1 MSKAPTPPRDLV
13 LEQLKKLQAGMTELR
28 NGMADVR
35 RDVRSMK
42 DEIVSLRTIM
52 GEFIKS
58 DARREGDYL
67 NLATRVERIENRLDM
82 QDHPPG

>member
-1 MSKAPTPPRDLV
+1 MTKPTKTADGAFV
-13 LEQLKKLQAGMTELR
+13 LELLKKIQAGQVEVR
-28 NGMADVR
+28 NSMADVR

-52 GEFIKS
+52 GEFVKS

-67 NLATRVERIENRLDM
+67 NLATRVERIEHRLDV
-82 QDHPPG
+82 QDRPS